1 MEWTIPIQKLEVGK
15 VHIGSMLTGAKPLV
29 PLSYTDG
36 QVQFPSLSL
45 FLPQLTVKTYEPQTG
60 RLDISM
66 RESAQ
71 THNKLHAL
79 QNTLLSAVNTHQ
91 TAWFADS
98 QRSQA
103 ELQQLFQPMIEGDT
117 LHLYCP
123 VTIQEKRLGGTDS
136 IVVFRSEKGGPVS
149 VSHGVRHD
157 HMKPGDTLRIALRIQ
172 GISFHNHPAYG
183 QWTGK
188 FRLQHRIVAL
198 YVNS

>member
-1 MEWTIPIQKLEVGK
+1 
-15 VHIGSMLTGAKPLV
+15 MLTGAKPLV

-36 QVQFPSLSL
+36 QVHFPSLSL
-45 FLPQLTVKTYEPQTG
+45 FLPQLTVKAYDPQTG
-60 RLDISM
+60 RLDISI

-79 QNTLLSAVNTHQ
+79 QNALLSAVNTNQ
-91 TAWFADS
+91 TVWFADS
-98 QRSQA
+98 QRTQA
-103 ELQQLFQPMIEGDT
+103 ELQQLFQPMIDGDT

-123 VTIQEKRLGGTDS
+123 VTIQEKRMGGTDS
-136 IVVFRSEKGGPVS
+136 IVVFRSEKGGPVTM
-149 VSHGVRHD
+149 SHGVRHD

-188 FRLQHRIVAL
+188 FRLQHRIIAL
-198 YVNS
+198 YVSG